1 MEPRDYLNAL
11 RRRWLVILGLG
22 LLGALIALAYD
33 STLPTLY
40 KATSS
45 VFVSTQRGETT
56 SELVQGS
63 TFTQA
68 NVQSYARLATMPI
81 VLEPVIAELD
91 LDIAPRALARAITVD
106 TPLNTVIIEIT
117 ASSPDAAKSAEIAD
131 AVTESLSN
139 AVARLSPEGP
149 DGEPA
154 ITMTTVSSAQVPRLP
169 YAPNTR
175 FIVLTGLL
183 AGFAAGF
190 VFALA
195 SEAFDT
201 RLRNAA
207 DLARVTDAPLLGTVS
222 RRRRRGSSGLVMRTD
237 PHGPQAES
245 YRRIRANL
253 EFADVDSRVRAL
265 VVTSAVAGEGKSTT
279 SINLALALA
288 ERSDRVLLIDAD
300 LRRPSIG
307 RHCEIEDAVGLTTV
321 LLGEVAVAD
330 AVQRWAGVLDILPS
344 GVVPP
349 NPGQLLGSTAMADL
363 MSELIASYS
372 FIIVDSPPLL
382 PATDALGLAHMTDG
396 SIVVAQYKSTR
407 REQLA
412 RAIESLV
419 AVRARVIGVVLDR
432 VPAPASSASYYGYRA
447 RDEDE
452 TAVADGP
459 QAQHRH
465 DRRDR
470 PAEERS
476 PAAPPPAAPPPAAPP
491 PAAPSPAA
499 PPPVAPESGAAEPS
513 TTR

>member
-1 MEPRDYLNAL
+1 METRDYLNAI
-11 RRRWLVILGLG
+11 RRRWVLILGLG
-22 LLGALIALAYD
+22 LLGGLAALAYD

-45 VFVSTQRGETT
+45 VFLSTQRGETT

-91 LDIAPRALARAITVD
+91 LDITPPALARAITVD

-117 ASSPDAAKSAEIAD
+117 ASSPDARESAEIAD
-131 AVTESLSN
+131 AVTDSLSA
-139 AVARLSPEGP
+139 AVSQLAPEGP

-154 ITMTTVSSAQVPRLP
+154 ITMTTVASAQVPNFP

-175 FIVLTGLL
+175 FIVLTGTLIGL
-183 AGFAAGF
+183 AAAF
-190 VFALA
+190 VFAIA
-195 SEAFDT
+195 SEVFDT
-201 RLRNAA
+201 RVRDAA
-207 DLARVTDAPLLGTVS
+207 SLARVTDAPLLGTVA
-222 RRRRRGSSGLVMRTD
+222 RRRGRRTSNLVMRTD

-253 EFADVDSRVRAL
+253 EFADVDQPVRTL
-265 VVTSAVAGEGKSTT
+265 VVTSALAGEGKSTT

-307 RHCEIEDAVGLTTV
+307 RHCQIEDAVGLTTV
-321 LLGEVAVAD
+321 LLGEVEVAD

-344 GVVPP
+344 GVAPP
-349 NPGQLLGSTAMADL
+349 NPGQVLGSTAMADL
-363 MSELIASYS
+363 MSELARSYS
-372 FIIVDSPPLL
+372 FIIIDSPPLL
-382 PATDALGLAHMTDG
+382 PATDALALAHLTDG
-396 SIVVAQYKSTR
+396 TIVVARYKWTR

-419 AVRARVIGVVLDR
+419 AVSAHVVGIVLDR
-432 VPAPASSASYYGYRA
+432 VPTPGPSARYYGYHPH
-447 RDEDE
+447 DEFATTGAE
-452 TAVADGP
+452 APHA
-459 QAQHRH
+459 HRREPR
-465 DRRDR
+465 DRRAAQVGPG
-470 PAEERS
+470 PAEPPLASES
-476 PAAPPPAAPPPAAPP
+476 GATEPPPPAA
-491 PAAPSPAA
+491 
-499 PPPVAPESGAAEPS
+499 ESGAAEPS
-513 TTR
+513 ATR

>member
-11 RRRWLVILGLG
+11 RRRWILILGLG
-22 LLGALIALAYD
+22 LLGGLAALAFD

-45 VFVSTQRGETT
+45 VFVTTQRGETT

-91 LDIAPRALARAITVD
+91 LDISSPALARAITVD

-117 ASSPDAAKSAEIAD
+117 ASSPDARESAEIAD
-131 AVTESLSN
+131 AVTTSLSA
-139 AVARLSPEGP
+139 AVAQLAPEGP

-154 ITMTTVSSAQVPRLP
+154 ITMTTVAPAQVPSFP

-175 FIVLTGLL
+175 FIVLTGVL
-183 AGFAAGF
+183 AGLAVAFIFAI
-190 VFALA
+190 A

-201 RLRNAA
+201 RVRNAA
-207 DLARVTDAPLLGTVS
+207 GLARVTDAPLLGRVG
-222 RRRRRGSSGLVMRTD
+222 RRRGRNSSNLVMRTD
-237 PHGPQAES
+237 PHGPQAEA
-245 YRRIRANL
+245 YRHIRANL
-253 EFADVDSRVRAL
+253 EFADVDRRVRAL
-265 VVTSAVAGEGKSTT
+265 IVTSALAGEGKSTT

-288 ERSDRVLLIDAD
+288 ERFDRVLLIDAD

-307 RHCEIEDAVGLTTV
+307 RQCEIEDSVGLTTV

-349 NPGQLLGSTAMADL
+349 NPGQVLGSTAMADL
-363 MSELIASYS
+363 MSELIRSYS
-372 FIIVDSPPLL
+372 FIIVDTPPLL

-396 SIVVAQYKSTR
+396 AIVVARYKWTR
-407 REQLA
+407 RGQLA

-419 AVRARVIGVVLDR
+419 AVRARVIGIVLDR
-432 VPAPASSASYYGYRA
+432 VPVAAASASYYGYRA
-447 RDEDE
+447 RVDEVIDNG
-452 TAVADGP
+452 DWP
-459 QAQHRH
+459 RPQHRH
-465 DRRDR
+465 EQRDR
-470 PAEERS
+470 LAAVAEPDPAER
-476 PAAPPPAAPPPAAPP
+476 PPA
-491 PAAPSPAA
+491 
-499 PPPVAPESGAAEPS
+499 PETGAAERS